1 MIVTTKDLERATAA
15 AECWFGDADPYDYQR
30 AVVAAIVEDWFSSPA
45 PIMGDDGR
53 PIFTIY
59 AQLKADVGAGK
70 TRMCMAIAYLLCRFD
85 LHFVPPGTATPDVVY
100 CGNVPVECL
109 REDKNSPVIVLAP
122 PGGALQNQW
131 KQQLKRFGGS
141 LRVETPSRRAQFPGI
156 AKAVVEGQVDVI
168 VLRRTMSADYEA
180 ARAAA
185 GAPPARLIITDD
197 APVEAVGPSKRILG
211 RAWLTV
217 SATLDLGTGTTLFEV
232 PDDWVRRSVDVPDPV
247 RTRRRFR
254 EDPNEAQIKGAVS
267 PEVQELVSLGNL
279 SEACRVLGIRGEISM
294 ERLIAKAL
302 ADERERV
309 RDLAAAA
316 NKIAVRLETRY
327 GTAAAAPERERDR
340 LAAAQQRAAGAREGL
355 ESRIRNLEAA
365 KEECP
370 VCGDEG
376 ALVVTPCAHGIC
388 EECYLQWA
396 GTRRKKKF
404 RCPQCNVEFPHSEC
418 TRLVTAVED
427 ADGNLTRLPTRL
439 QLLEAVVSG
448 LPAGARPLIFLG
460 GESGARTVANRF
472 GYRVG
477 NCPSAVAQ
485 FQEGKAAGL
494 VMDAKTRAEGL
505 ELQCA
510 THLIIA
516 AEIEKATV
524 YQQIVGRCQRVGRA
538 APLQLVEFAC
548 AD

>member
-1 MIVTTKDLERATAA
+1 MIVTPEDLKRHTAA
-15 AECWFGDADPYDYQR
+15 LKCWFGDADPYDYQR
-30 AVVAAIVEDWFSSPA
+30 AVVAAIIEDWFSASV
-45 PIMGDDGR
+45 PIAAADGY

-59 AQLKADVGAGK
+59 AQLMADVGAGK
-70 TRMCMAIAYLLCRFD
+70 TRMCMALAYLLCRFNM
-85 LHFVPPGTATPDVVY
+85 HFAAPTTTTPDVTY
-100 CGNVPVECL
+100 CGNIPVECL
-109 REDKNSPVIVLAP
+109 REDKNSPVVVLTP
-122 PGGALQNQW
+122 PGGALQKQW
-131 KQQLKRFGGS
+131 KDQLNRFGGS
-141 LRVETPSRRAQFPGI
+141 LRVETPSRRAQFPDI
-156 AKAVVEGQVDVI
+156 ARAVAAGEVDVI
-168 VLRRTMSADYEA
+168 VLRRTMSADYEE
-180 ARAAA
+180 ARAAV

-197 APVEAVGPSKRILG
+197 APVEAVGPTKRIMG

-217 SATLDLGTGTTLFEV
+217 SATMKPDYGTALFQV
-232 PDDWVRRSVDVPDPV
+232 PDDWVRNCVGVPDPV
-247 RTRRRFR
+247 RTTRRFR
-254 EDPNEAQIKGAVS
+254 EDPNEAQIKGVVS

-279 SEACRVLGIRGEISM
+279 GEACRIMGIVGEISM
-294 ERLIAKAL
+294 ERLINQAL
-302 ADERERV
+302 TDERIRV
-309 RDLAAAA
+309 QALEATVNNLAL
-316 NKIAVRLETRY
+316 KLEARH
-327 GTAAAAPERERDR
+327 GTVAAAPERERDR
-340 LAAAQQRAAGAREGL
+340 LAAAQQRAASAREGL
-355 ESRIRNLEAA
+355 EARIRNLEAA

-427 ADGNLTRLPTRL
+427 ADGNLARLPTRL
-439 QLLEAVVSG
+439 QLLKAVVAG

-460 GESGARTVANRF
+460 GESGARTVATRF

-477 NCPSAVAQ
+477 NCPSAVTQ
-485 FQEGKAAGL
+485 FQEGKVPGL

-516 AEIEKATV
+516 AEIHNPAVHK
-524 YQQIVGRCQRVGRA
+524 QIVGRCQRVGRK
-538 APLQLVEFAC
+538 APLHLIEFDC
-548 AD
+548 VD